1 MKSYTVVIPTTNNLV
16 GVSDITY
23 EDPIVSS
30 VICENNNLEAL
41 PISPQYNSFVK
52 SPTGIIEKITGHSSY
67 RIDITGRIEQGDS
80 WQLGVAIA
88 HIFHKNN
95 LINFSKNQ
103 NLISNNED
111 TIIWASGIINSNLDI
126 KKIDYLE
133 KKIENSV
140 VFFKEC
146 LKKNI
151 LIKIIL
157 SHENINDF
165 NEIVSKRKFLKEAI
179 AKNQISLMHIKNLN
193 NFFYNLDLKNFLK
206 VKRPL
211 SSILMEIK
219 KYLRSILIITLAIC
233 IFFSS
238 FNIWQ
243 AIKPLL
249 LLKENNTYRALL
261 TNLSSYRQG
270 NLSERVSAYFFDYFQ
285 SLEAKKLNKQ
295 IILNFLPYSN
305 QEELK
310 KNCLK
315 FKNSFNIVCN
325 LNVEVTNVGKE
336 KIFLWILKMTES
348 NAQISNL
355 QKLEKINPEIINGMI
370 QSKETISIDIKKAED
385 PTTLFFVYGKRFDNK
400 VRDWLVNL
408 SKRNSLLKST
418 VRRVKS
424 LGYGYMLKKINSVR
438 IVKDIL

>member
-16 GVSDITY
+16 GISDITY
-23 EDPIVSS
+23 EDPLVSS

-67 RIDITGRIEQGDS
+67 RIDITDKIEQGDS

-88 HIFHKNN
+88 HIFHKKN

-103 NLISNNED
+103 NLISNDED

-140 VFFKEC
+140 AFFKEC

-157 SHENINDF
+157 SQENISDF

-179 AKNQISLMHIKNLN
+179 AKKQISIMHIKNLN

-206 VKRPL
+206 VKRPF
-211 SSILMEIK
+211 SSLLRETK
-219 KYLRSILIITLAIC
+219 KYLRSIVIIILTIFV
-233 IFFSS
+233 FFSS

-243 AIKPLL
+243 NIKPLL
-249 LLKENNTYRALL
+249 LLKENDTYRILL

-285 SLEAKKLNKQ
+285 SLEAQKLNKQ
-295 IILNFLPYSN
+295 IVLNFLPYSD
-305 QEELK
+305 QEEMQK
-310 KNCLK
+310 KCLK
-315 FKNSFNIVCN
+315 VESSFNIICN
-325 LNVEVTNVGKE
+325 INVEVTNVGKD
-336 KIFLWILKMTES
+336 KIFLWVLKITDS
-348 NAQISNL
+348 NSKMLNLHKL
-355 QKLEKINPEIINGMI
+355 QKNNPEIINGMI
-370 QSKETISIDIKKAED
+370 QSKETISINIKKTED

-424 LGYGYMLKKINSVR
+424 LGYGYMHKQINSVR
-438 IVKDIL
+438 IIKDIL

>member
-16 GVSDITY
+16 GISDITY
-23 EDPIVSS
+23 EDPLVSS

-67 RIDITGRIEQGDS
+67 RIDLTDRIEQGDS

-88 HIFHKNN
+88 HIFHKKN

-103 NLISNNED
+103 NLISNDED

-126 KKIDYLE
+126 KKINYLE

-140 VFFKEC
+140 AFFKEC
-146 LKKNI
+146 VKKNI

-211 SSILMEIK
+211 SSLLTEIK
-219 KYLRSILIITLAIC
+219 KYLRSILIITLVIC
-233 IFFSS
+233 IFFHLL
-238 FNIWQ
+238 IYG
-243 AIKPLL
+243 KPL
-249 LLKENNTYRALL
+249 NHCY
-261 TNLSSYRQG
+261 Y
-270 NLSERVSAYFFDYFQ
+270 
-285 SLEAKKLNKQ
+285 
-295 IILNFLPYSN
+295 
-305 QEELK
+305 
-310 KNCLK
+310 
-315 FKNSFNIVCN
+315 
-325 LNVEVTNVGKE
+325 
-336 KIFLWILKMTES
+336 
-348 NAQISNL
+348 
-355 QKLEKINPEIINGMI
+355 
-370 QSKETISIDIKKAED
+370 
-385 PTTLFFVYGKRFDNK
+385 
-400 VRDWLVNL
+400 
-408 SKRNSLLKST
+408 
-418 VRRVKS
+418 
-424 LGYGYMLKKINSVR
+424 
-438 IVKDIL
+438 

>member
-16 GVSDITY
+16 GISDITY
-23 EDPIVSS
+23 EDPLVSS

-88 HIFHKNN
+88 HIFHKKN

-111 TIIWASGIINSNLDI
+111 TIIWASGIINSNLYI
-126 KKIDYLE
+126 KKINYLE

-140 VFFKEC
+140 SFFKEC

-165 NEIVSKRKFLKEAI
+165 NEIVSKKKFLKEAI

-193 NFFYNLDLKNFLK
+193 NFFYNLGLRNFLK

-211 SSILMEIK
+211 SSILTEIK

-325 LNVEVTNVGKE
+325 LNVEVTNVGKD

-348 NAQISNL
+348 DTQMSNPK
-355 QKLEKINPEIINGMI
+355 KLEKINPEIINGMI

>member
-88 HIFHKNN
+88 HIFHKKN

-157 SHENINDF
+157 SHENVNDF

>member
-16 GVSDITY
+16 GISDITY
-23 EDPIVSS
+23 EDPLVSS

-88 HIFHKNN
+88 HIFHKKN

-103 NLISNNED
+103 NLISNDED

-179 AKNQISLMHIKNLN
+179 AKNEISLMHIKNLN
-193 NFFYNLDLKNFLK
+193 NLFNNLGLKNFLK
-206 VKRPL
+206 TKKPL
-211 SSILMEIK
+211 SFILTEIK
-219 KYLRSILIITLAIC
+219 KYLRSIIIITLALFV
-233 IFFSS
+233 FFSS

-249 LLKENNTYRALL
+249 LLKENDTYRALL

-310 KNCLK
+310 KKCLK
-315 FKNSFNIVCN
+315 FENSFNIVCN
-325 LNVEVTNVGKE
+325 LNVEVTNVGKD

-348 NAQISNL
+348 DTQMSNP
-355 QKLEKINPEIINGMI
+355 KKIEKINPEIINGMI
-370 QSKETISIDIKKAED
+370 QSKETISIDIKKSED
-385 PTTLFFVYGKRFDNK
+385 STTLFFVYGKRFDNK
-400 VRDWLVNL
+400 VRGWLVNL

-438 IVKDIL
+438 IVKDFL